1 MSLLLPLLRY
11 VPPLYIHVY
20 NYQWLF
26 IDSYHRLDLTEK
38 EFTVGAD
45 TFAAIFPPKSRL
57 IKSPS
62 GVHPTGDQRRSEGRL
77 GPSTPRLQTL
87 PTKVTQ

>member
-20 NYQWLF
+20 NYQLIF
-26 IDSYHRLDLTEK
+26 INSYQRLDFTEK

-45 TFAAIFPPKSRL
+45 TFAAKYCTLFIIDKKSTSKIL
-57 IKSPS
+57 ISLALK
-62 GVHPTGDQRRSEGRL
+62 TL
-77 GPSTPRLQTL
+77 ALFKYTL
-87 PTKVTQ
+87 PI